1 METDQSMGKFDQWQ
15 KICLAILDNGFVVS
29 CPNVTKWT
37 EWMEESFPDGSHW
50 IATDDI
56 QGFRVETVFL
66 GINHN
71 IPGIE
76 PPLWFESMVYRESA
90 DGTHGVRIKYDT
102 LRYSSER
109 IRSKWGATPIILIS
123 GYDPSAVALRAE
135 KLHIFD
141 FLEKP
146 FSREIICNAV
156 KKAIGSPK
164 RASELSKATHRSLRW
179 RPNAPS
185 LVFASVTNMC
195 TVITRCPGQLRAT

>member
-1 METDQSMGKFDQWQ
+1 MLQFRNNPMVAFRSKSLVVPWKPTNQWANSINGK

-37 EWMEESFPDGSHW
+37 EWMEESFADGSHW

-76 PPLWFESMVYRESA
+76 PPLWFESMVFRESA

-102 LRYSSER
+102 LRYSTVADALAGHLSICE
-109 IRSKWGATPIILIS
+109 KVKS
-123 GYDPSAVALRAE
+123 G
-135 KLHIFD
+135 
-141 FLEKP
+141 
-146 FSREIICNAV
+146 EI
-156 KKAIGSPK
+156 G
-164 RASELSKATHRSLRW
+164 E
-179 RPNAPS
+179 
-185 LVFASVTNMC
+185 
-195 TVITRCPGQLRAT
+195 

>member
-1 METDQSMGKFDQWQ
+1 METDHSMGKFDQRQ

-37 EWMEESFPDGSHW
+37 AWMEESFVDGSHW

-71 IPGIE
+71 IPEIE

-102 LRYSSER
+102 LRYSTV
-109 IRSKWGATPIILIS
+109 A
-123 GYDPSAVALRAE
+123 DAVAGHLSICE
-135 KLHIFD
+135 KV
-141 FLEKP
+141 KGG
-146 FSREIICNAV
+146 EI
-156 KKAIGSPK
+156 G
-164 RASELSKATHRSLRW
+164 E
-179 RPNAPS
+179 
-185 LVFASVTNMC
+185 
-195 TVITRCPGQLRAT
+195 